1 MRYAKGQK
9 LHIRNRI
16 LERASYGLLRKG
28 IYGIS
33 VADLM
38 KLAGMTHGGFY
49 THFESREALVIEA
62 FALAM
67 DRTVDRWLK
76 LIKGKPVGIEA
87 IVESYLN
94 RYHRDNPG
102 DGCPLPS
109 LSADISRSSPETRRT
124 FTKKLDGMIDVLT
137 RLFPRESAE
146 VARQDAVGALATMI
160 GSIVLARAVGN
171 KMLSDDIL
179 EAGRQAVRNQA
190 AFRNRC
196 GHSGGRTVREWTCE
210 DGKTLDCTDVSDG
223 YGDGH

>member
-28 IYGIS
+28 IHGIS

-62 FALAM
+62 FALAI

-102 DGCPLPS
+102 NGCPLPS

-196 GHSGGRTVREWTCE
+196 GHSGEKNGSGVNM
-210 DGKTLDCTDVSDG
+210 
-223 YGDGH
+223 

>member
-62 FALAM
+62 FALAI

-102 DGCPLPS
+102 NGCPLPS

-179 EAGRQAVRNQA
+179 EAGRQAVRNQVT
-190 AFRNRC
+190 FRNRC
-196 GHSGGRTVREWTCE
+196 GHSGEKNGSGVNM
-210 DGKTLDCTDVSDG
+210 
-223 YGDGH
+223 